1 MLFCL
6 IFSSKAFSCGFFWCH
21 YIHVALHFQNFLDLF
36 SLIKSLQYF
45 IFYFSTILFI
55 LPRWQLPTCINSI
68 ISAHVSSHVTYALKV
83 VFRMEGIYP
92 ALRWVSGCW
101 RWNLEKV
108 RNLCSHQNGVHI
120 FCPLLPSWSIFS
132 LFAVCLGMALHI
144 GNMLNKEGNVS
155 VGGREEQGC
164 GLRKQVRYN
173 VQWQSL
179 PLEWYNI
186 EVEGSKGSSPTETKG
201 RECWAEWHRHGPS
214 LADGWEGSHWAV
226 QSSPSSMRSL

>member
-92 ALRWVSGCW
+92 ALPMGVR
-101 RWNLEKV
+101 LLKV
-108 RNLCSHQNGVHI
+108 KFRGSTEPVFTSKWCAH
-120 FCPLLPSWSIFS
+120 LLPTSSFLKHFQS
-132 LFAVCLGMALHI
+132 VCCVPGHGSTHWEYA
-144 GNMLNKEGNVS
+144 
-155 VGGREEQGC
+155 EQR
-164 GLRKQVRYN
+164 RKR
-173 VQWQSL
+173 
-179 PLEWYNI
+179 
-186 EVEGSKGSSPTETKG
+186 K
-201 RECWAEWHRHGPS
+201 CWW
-214 LADGWEGSHWAV
+214 
-226 QSSPSSMRSL
+226 